1 MTFLHTNISVVLLL
15 LSHLI
20 PTALAFVSVVHHS
33 NSISAHQMTS
43 SSDDINFNNDNDMIH
58 WAIIGLGDVCTIKSG
73 PAFYKSHGSTLSAVM
88 RRTPNAARQWI
99 ETNAHILP
107 TNVCNSIKGYDNI
120 KDMIHDMSS
129 QGRKLDAIYIA
140 SPPGA
145 HLENV
150 RSLCNAIDTLPSSS
164 SSKTNN
170 NKIKAVY
177 VEKPC
182 GRCAWET
189 NAMIDELKHRNIKFY
204 PAYVSRAHERTQV
217 LQKLLQDGIIGD
229 KIVNVKYTQVGSSL
243 ARGLDDNGSKSS
255 NDIPWRLNAQYSGGG
270 LIMDMGCHVLDRLDY
285 LFGPILNV
293 KSNVLRKG
301 KGESYSLVE
310 DYVHMTAMIGE
321 CSWSTISSEGATVE
335 CTWDFSPPNKDESK
349 EEIDELI
356 ITGNQGS
363 IRLGGMGSGLPI
375 DILDMNGKLIKTI
388 EFDAPLHPAQ
398 PLIQAV
404 VNELRHVKDDEV
416 VKDDLAR
423 SPARA
428 DNAVRSSEVLDS
440 ILGSYYGGRH
450 DDYWRRADTWPGLSR
465 GEEE

>member
-1 MTFLHTNISVVLLL
+1 V
-15 LSHLI
+15 
-20 PTALAFVSVVHHS
+20 AFVVHRHQYS
-33 NSISAHQMTS
+33 NSISTQNQMTS
-43 SSDDINFNNDNDMIH
+43 SSSDNINNDNDMIH

-88 RRTPNAARQWI
+88 RRTPNAAQEWI
-99 ETNAHILP
+99 YSNQDNLP
-107 TNVCNSIKGYDNI
+107 NDVKGYDNI

-129 QGRKLDAIYIA
+129 KSRKLNAIYIA
-140 SPPGA
+140 SPPGS

-150 RSLCNAIDTLPSSS
+150 RSICNAIDTLPTSS
-164 SSKTNN
+164 SSKTDN

-285 LFGPILNV
+285 LFGPLLNI
-293 KSNVLRKG
+293 KSTVLRKG
-301 KGESYSLVE
+301 KGDSYPLVE
-310 DYVHMTAMIGE
+310 DYVTMKATINGE
-321 CSWSTISSEGATVE
+321 CDWSPINAEGATVE

-363 IRLGGMGSGLPI
+363 IRLAAMGAGLPI
-375 DILDMNGKLIKTI
+375 DILDINGKVIKTI
-388 EFDAPLHPAQ
+388 EFNAPLHAAQ

-404 VNELRHVKDDEV
+404 VNELRNVNEDGLEKFG
-416 VKDDLAR
+416 LAR

-428 DNAVRSSEVLDS
+428 DNAVRTSEVLDS

-450 DDYWRRADTWPGLSR
+450 DEYWQRTESWPGS
-465 GEEE
+465 